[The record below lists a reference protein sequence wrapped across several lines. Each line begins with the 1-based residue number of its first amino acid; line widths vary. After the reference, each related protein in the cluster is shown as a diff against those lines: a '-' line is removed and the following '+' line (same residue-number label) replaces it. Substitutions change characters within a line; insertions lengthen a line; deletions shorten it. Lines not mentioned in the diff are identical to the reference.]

1 MPLYQ
6 RGSHGQPVA
15 KIQKRLKQLGIYL
28 GPIDLDFGGGTE
40 SAVKLFQQQN
50 NLTPDGKV
58 GQNTWEA
65 LFPETELPA
74 STLINKP
81 LLNRCLALTGAFETS
96 TPPPECFAGLT
107 GDFDGQGISFGVLQ
121 WNIKQGSLQPLLKE
135 MDQTHSDVM
144 NDIFQE
150 HAKTLR
156 EVLTRP
162 LVKQMEWARSI
173 QSPKKQVIE
182 PWKGLFKTLGRTDIY
197 QDIQAKFAGQS
208 FQQACDWCAVYG
220 LFSERAVALM
230 FDIRTQN
237 GSISNTVKALI
248 KNDFNQIGSGTPET
262 IEVKR
267 LRIIANRR
275 ADAAN
280 PKWREDVRK
289 RKLTIAN
296 GEGDVHGRHYNL
308 EADYGIRL
316 VAF

>member
-1 MPLYQ
+1 MPIYQ
-6 RGSHGQPVA
+6 RGSHGQAVA
-15 KIQKRLKQLGIYL
+15 KIQKRLKQLGLYL

-50 NLTPDGKV
+50 NLADDGKV
-58 GQNTWEA
+58 GQKTWDA
-65 LFPETELPA
+65 LFPQTEIPA
-74 STLINKP
+74 SPLINKP
-81 LLNRCLALTGAFETS
+81 LTYRCLALTGAFETS

-135 MDQTHSDVM
+135 MNQNHPEIFD
-144 NDIFQE
+144 DIFHD
-150 HAKTLR
+150 HANTLR
-156 EVLTRP
+156 AVLTKP
-162 LVKQMEWARSI
+162 LAKQMEWARSI
-173 QSPKKQVIE
+173 QSPKKQVVE
-182 PWKGLFKTLGRTDIY
+182 PWKGLFKALGRTETY
-197 QDIQAKFAGQS
+197 QDIQVENAAQN
-208 FQQACDWCAVYG
+208 FQKARDWCADYG

-237 GSISNTVKALI
+237 GSISNAVKALI
-248 KNDFNQIGSGTPET
+248 KSDFNQIGSGTAET
-262 IEVKR
+262 IEIKR

-308 EADYGIRL
+308 ADDYGIGL